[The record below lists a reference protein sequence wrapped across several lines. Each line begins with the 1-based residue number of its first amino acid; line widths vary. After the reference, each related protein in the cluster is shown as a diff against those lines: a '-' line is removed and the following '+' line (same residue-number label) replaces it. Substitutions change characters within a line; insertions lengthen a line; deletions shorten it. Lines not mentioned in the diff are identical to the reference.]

1 MSDSLI
7 SVKCP
12 RCGHEW
18 RVDVE
23 TLKKQQQSAL
33 YKNIFRGKSP
43 TTEYRVTCPNDGTVV
58 VVTVREEAS
67 DG

>member
-7 SVKCP
+7 PVKCP

-18 RVDVE
+18 HVDVE
-23 TLKKQQQSAL
+23 ELKKQQQGL
-33 YKNIFRGKSP
+33 IYKMYRGKSP
-43 TTEYRVTCPNDGTVV
+43 TTDYRVTCPNDGTIV